1 VRLVDYWFDRDYLQI
16 AELLKGTRQTAF
28 EFLAALLQ
36 ENQESIM
43 ADYSTSILQNK
54 TTITNRYKHVLLRL
68 CELLAE
74 DKVLRNTKGLSL
86 EELVSREYFPIDE
99 SIRICEKYQREE
111 ALAVLY
117 KRQGKLLKSVA
128 LYIKL
133 MQALCIKSIIIQ
145 AVHEENIGF

>member
-1 VRLVDYWFDRDYLQI
+1 
-16 AELLKGTRQTAF
+16 
-28 EFLAALLQ
+28 
-36 ENQESIM
+36 M

-74 DKVLRNTKGLSL
+74 DKVLRNKSLTL

-99 SIRICEKYQREE
+99 AIRICEKYQREE

-117 KRQGKLLKSVA
+117 KRQGKLMKSVE

-145 AVHEENIGF
+145 AVHEENINF